1 MAIETDQEFLVQ
13 PVDASWLQCNIEC
26 QEACP
31 VGTNCRGYLNLAA
44 EGRFE
49 EGYILSREP
58 NPVAA
63 MCAYV
68 CSAPCERAC
77 RRGDID
83 RPLAIRAMKRFL
95 VEWHEASGIPDEMPV
110 ITPRGT
116 RVAVVGAGPAGLAVA
131 RELAVA
137 GHKVTVFDDLPYAG
151 GTMLIG
157 VPAFRLPREAIEMD
171 MRLVERLG
179 VTFRFNTRIGR
190 DLTFERLQA
199 ENDAVAICAGAMN
212 AVGLDIPGGDLEG
225 IQYGVDFMKKA
236 NLGEPLEVG
245 RDVVVIGGGYTAMD
259 CSRTS
264 LRHGVANV
272 TIAYRRTRSELVVD
286 EEELGET
293 EREGVRME
301 FLASP
306 IEVLGENGRA
316 VGVRFI
322 RNKLGEPD
330 ATGRRSPVPIPGSEF
345 VIPAQTV
352 IPAVSQAADNTFL
365 PVESSFEINRGR
377 VKVDP
382 GTYATNV
389 RGVFAC
395 GDFVTGPTTLIESA
409 GHGKKCAYAIDRY
422 LSGRS
427 TVEVDANVRIVS
439 SWRHEMPEFYDVLP
453 RQHVPMTPLA
463 ARLPSSDPVVNFNTQ
478 VERGYGATDA
488 VAESTRCLMCN
499 YNIWFDPFRCVLCGA
514 CADVCPEGVIHM
526 IDVNQMKAEG
536 ALPELVD
543 AYGWDQGAAMV
554 LDEERCIRCA
564 LCVKRCPYD
573 AITMERFELQEVSS
587 DGRLYKESYRDA
599 QLGLAGLGDATVS
612 GGVTR

>member
-1 MAIETDQEFLVQ
+1 MANEIDQEFLVQ
-13 PVDASWLQCNIEC
+13 PVNASWLQCNIEC
-26 QEACP
+26 QEGCP

-49 EGYILSREP
+49 EGYILAREP
-58 NPVAA
+58 NPVAG

-95 VEWHEASGIPDEMPV
+95 VEWHEASGIPDEMPA
-110 ITPRGT
+110 ITPKGT
-116 RVAVVGAGPAGLAVA
+116 SVAVVGAGPAGLSVA
-131 RELAVA
+131 RELAVS
-137 GHKVTVFDDLPYAG
+137 GHTVTVFDELPYAG

-171 MRLVERLG
+171 VRLVERLG
-179 VTFRFNTRIGR
+179 VTFVYDTRIGR
-190 DLTFERLQA
+190 DITFEQLQ
-199 ENDAVAICAGAMN
+199 ERFDAIAITAGAMD
-212 AVGLDIPGGDLEG
+212 AVPLDVPGNDLSG
-225 IQYGVDFMKKA
+225 IQYGVQFMKQA

-245 RDVVVIGGGYTAMD
+245 QDVVVIGGGYTAMD

-264 LRHGVANV
+264 LRHGAANV

-293 EREGVRME
+293 EREGVHME

-306 IEVLGENGRA
+306 VEILGEDGRIT
-316 VGVRFI
+316 GVRFI

-330 ATGRRSPVPIPGSEF
+330 ATGRRAPLPIPGSEF
-345 VIPAQTV
+345 VVPADTV

-365 PVESSFEINRGR
+365 PVESRFDIARGR

-382 GTYATNV
+382 GTYASNV
-389 RGVFAC
+389 KGVFAC
-395 GDFVTGPTTLIESA
+395 GDFVTGPTTLIEAA

-427 TVEVDANVRIVS
+427 IVEVEANVRIIS
-439 SWRHEMPEFYDVLP
+439 SWRHEMPEFWDVIP
-453 RQHVPMTPLA
+453 RQHVPMTPVA
-463 ARLPSSDPVVNFNTQ
+463 ERMPSPDPEVNFTTQ
-478 VERGYGATDA
+478 VERGYDTTEA

-514 CADVCPEGVIHM
+514 CADVCPTG
-526 IDVNQMKAEG
+526 
-536 ALPELVD
+536 
-543 AYGWDQGAAMV
+543 
-554 LDEERCIRCA
+554 
-564 LCVKRCPYD
+564 
-573 AITMERFELQEVSS
+573 
-587 DGRLYKESYRDA
+587 
-599 QLGLAGLGDATVS
+599 
-612 GGVTR
+612 

>member
-1 MAIETDQEFLVQ
+1 MTIERDQEFLVQ

-49 EGYILSREP
+49 EGYILSRDP

-95 VEWHEASGIPDEMPV
+95 VEWHEMSGIPDVLPV
-110 ITPRGT
+110 IEPRAEK
-116 RVAVVGAGPAGLAVA
+116 VAIVGAGPAGLAVA
-131 RELAVA
+131 RELAVK
-137 GHKVTVFDDLPYAG
+137 GYQVTVFDALPFAG

-171 MRLVERLG
+171 VRLIERLG
-179 VTFRFNTRIGR
+179 VTFVYDTRIGVDVPFEDLLR
-190 DLTFERLQA
+190 DFDAIAITA
-199 ENDAVAICAGAMN
+199 GAMDAVA
-212 AVGLDIPGGDLEG
+212 LDIPGADLEG
-225 IQYGVDFMKKA
+225 VQYGVDFMRKA

-245 RDVVVIGGGYTAMD
+245 DDVVVIGGGYTAMD

-264 LRHGVANV
+264 LRYGAENV

-301 FLASP
+301 FLVSP
-306 IEVLGENGRA
+306 IELIGEDGKLT
-316 VGVRFI
+316 GVRFI

-330 ATGRRSPVPIPGSEF
+330 MSGRRSPVPIEGSEF
-345 VIPAQTV
+345 VVPAQTV
-352 IPAVSQAADNTFL
+352 IPAVSQAADLSFL
-365 PVESSFEINRGR
+365 PVESSFEVARGR
-377 VKVDP
+377 LKVDP
-382 GTYATNV
+382 ATYATNAK
-389 RGVFAC
+389 GVFAC
-395 GDFVTGPTTLIESA
+395 GDFVTGPATLIEAA

-422 LSGRS
+422 LAGRS
-427 TVEVDANVRIVS
+427 EVRIDANVRIVS
-439 SWRHEMPEFYDVLP
+439 SWRHDMPEMYDVIP
-453 RQHVPMTPLA
+453 RQHIPVLPLGD
-463 ARLPSSDPVVNFNTQ
+463 RMPSGDPVVNFTTP
-478 VERGYGATDA
+478 VELGYVAQQA

-499 YNIWFDPFRCVLCGA
+499 FNIWFDPFRCTLCGA

-526 IDVNQMKAEG
+526 VDIDRLRTEG
-536 ALPELVD
+536 TLPEIED
-543 AYGWDQGAAMV
+543 AYGWERGAAMV

-564 LCVKRCPYD
+564 LCVKRCPFD
-573 AITMERFELQEVSS
+573 AITMERFELQEISS

-599 QLGLAGLGDATVS
+599 RLAGVPGAA
-612 GGVTR
+612 GGAR

>member
-1 MAIETDQEFLVQ
+1 VAIDPNQEFLVQ

-95 VEWHEASGIPDEMPV
+95 VEWHEASGIPDEMPA
-110 ITPRGT
+110 INPRDT
-116 RVAVVGAGPAGLAVA
+116 TAAVVGAGPAGLSVA

-137 GHKVTVFDDLPYAG
+137 GHQVTVFDELPYGG

-171 MRLVERLG
+171 IRLVERLG
-179 VTFRFNTRIGR
+179 VKFVYGTRIGR
-190 DLTFERLQA
+190 EITFEELQ
-199 ENDAVAICAGAMN
+199 ERFDAIAVCAGAMD
-212 AVGLDIPGGDLEG
+212 AVPLDVPGNDLEG
-225 IQYGVDFMKKA
+225 IQYGVDFMKIA
-236 NLGEPLEVG
+236 NLGEPLTVG
-245 RDVVVIGGGYTAMD
+245 KDVVIIGGGYTAMD

-264 LRHGVANV
+264 LRYGADNV
-272 TIAYRRTRSELVVD
+272 SIVYRRTRSELVVD

-306 IEVLGENGRA
+306 IEVLGEDGH
-316 VGVRFI
+316 VTGVKFI
-322 RNKLGEPD
+322 RNRLGEPD
-330 ATGRRSPVPIPGSEF
+330 ASGRRSPIPIEGTEF
-345 VIPAQTV
+345 VIPADTV

-377 VKVDP
+377 IKVDP

-389 RGVFAC
+389 KGVFAC
-395 GDFVTGPTTLIESA
+395 GDFVTGPTTLIEAA
-409 GHGKKCAYAIDRY
+409 GHGKKCAYAVDRY

-427 TVEVDANVRIVS
+427 EVEVKANVRILS
-439 SWRHEMPEFYDVLP
+439 SSRHEMPEYYDTLP

-463 ARLPSSDPVVNFNTQ
+463 ARMPSTDPEMNFITP
-478 VERGYGATDA
+478 VERGYGATEA

-499 YNIWFDPFRCVLCGA
+499 FNIWFDGFRCVLCGA

-526 IDVNQMKAEG
+526 IDVNQMKSEG

-543 AYGWDQGAAMV
+543 AYGWEQGAAMV

-573 AITMERFELQEVSS
+573 AITMERFELQEISA
-587 DGRLYKESYRDA
+587 DGRLYKESYRDV
-599 QLGLAGLGDATVS
+599 QLGLAGVGDRKTA
-612 GGVTR
+612 GGAPR